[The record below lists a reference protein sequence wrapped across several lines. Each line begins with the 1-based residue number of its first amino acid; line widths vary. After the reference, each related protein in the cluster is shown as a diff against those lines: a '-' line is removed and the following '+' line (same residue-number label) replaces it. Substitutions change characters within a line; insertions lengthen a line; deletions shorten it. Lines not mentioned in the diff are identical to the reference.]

1 MALREASTARRH
13 VANVR
18 RELERAKENVKK
30 ARLEQQLHSRAAALD
45 VRSRIAT
52 SNTGSL

>member
-13 VANVR
+13 VENVR

-30 ARLEQQLHSRAAALD
+30 A
-45 VRSRIAT
+45 
-52 SNTGSL
+52 